1 MRCNYQAGSAAL
13 RLTAKTNSGQ
23 ITGTGLLCSGL
34 LACCLQ
40 LGTTSADKLAGVA
53 SWTKKLDSVGRSLLE
68 PKETTLVLKSRSYGS
83 KMIALFHMLFYC
95 YHYTSSSLYTQ
106 GNDKAVTGH

>member
-53 SWTKKLDSVGRSLLE
+53 SWTKKLDSVGRS
-68 PKETTLVLKSRSYGS
+68 
-83 KMIALFHMLFYC
+83 
-95 YHYTSSSLYTQ
+95 
-106 GNDKAVTGH
+106 

>member
-1 MRCNYQAGSAAL
+1 MLLSLTAFLHWTLSSALHITRREQVRCNYQAGSAAL

-53 SWTKKLDSVGRSLLE
+53 SWTKKLDSVGRS
-68 PKETTLVLKSRSYGS
+68 
-83 KMIALFHMLFYC
+83 
-95 YHYTSSSLYTQ
+95 
-106 GNDKAVTGH
+106 